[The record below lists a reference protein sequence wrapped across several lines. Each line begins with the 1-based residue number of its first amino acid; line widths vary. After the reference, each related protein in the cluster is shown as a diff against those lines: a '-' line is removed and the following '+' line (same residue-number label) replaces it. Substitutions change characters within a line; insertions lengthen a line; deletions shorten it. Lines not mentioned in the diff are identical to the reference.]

1 AIQRTEGDHLGQI
14 QQEAELDGFHQVQ
27 VVAHALVLDRDRLVA
42 LLEPGDVGQGLA
54 AGLVG
59 AEHLDVGV
67 HGLLQIA
74 ADVGDA
80 VLGGGPVAQTLQQ
93 LDRGS
98 LHTVGQLRHVDLVGV
113 LCRGDAGAATED
125 VDVQQRVGAQAD
137 AAVHGD
143 AGGLPGGV
151 QARDHVGRV
160 AQHLAADVGGDAPHA
175 VVRGGEHRDR
185 VRVRL
190 HTQVGAGE
198 LGDVG
203 QLRIDVRGLQV

>member
-1 AIQRTEGDHLGQI
+1 
-14 QQEAELDGFHQVQ
+14 
-27 VVAHALVLDRDRLVA
+27 
-42 LLEPGDVGQGLA
+42 
-54 AGLVG
+54 
-59 AEHLDVGV
+59 
-67 HGLLQIA
+67 
-74 ADVGDA
+74 
-80 VLGGGPVAQTLQQ
+80 
-93 LDRGS
+93 
-98 LHTVGQLRHVDLVGV
+98 
-113 LCRGDAGAATED
+113 AATED
-125 VDVQQRVGAQAD
+125 VDVQQRVGAQAV

-203 QLRIDVRGLQV
+203 QLRIDVRGLQVGQVQVDVVLLGAGAAALAHLVGHRPGDHVTGGEVLQRGCVALHEALHVAVAQDAALAAGRLRQQDAQARQA